1 MDDAGIPEIQKKAEI
16 YESQYHAL
24 KKEFKEF
31 IETTRKNED
40 LKRKEIQSDQAKK
53 LLVLADSLCRMTDTG
68 ATPPCDLVRDV
79 QESYLQNI
87 GAMYQQL
94 LSSSGLTPIDPAP
107 GFPFDDTIHMAIG
120 LEYGSRYPENT
131 IFSVIRR
138 GYMRDTILIRPAEV
152 IISKNPRSDGTL
164 KKQGLFNGFILKFF
178 PPRLTTDFLVQQI
191 DHLEHERSQTTIRL
205 EEEIRILQEGLTGQT
220 HEREALE
227 QIISEQAEIIERLE
241 GGIDQMKKSLS
252 QSALGMRDII
262 YQIQVQNDRLNI
274 IEDKVHAEETD
285 TYDDSSDERIN
296 S

>member
-1 MDDAGIPEIQKKAEI
+1 MDDAGIPDIQKKAEI

-68 ATPPCDLVRDV
+68 ISPPCDHVRDV
-79 QESYLQNI
+79 QDSYIQNI

-107 GFPFDDTIHMAIG
+107 GCSFDDTIHMAIG

-152 IISKNPRSDGTL
+152 IISKKPRSDGTR
-164 KKQGLFNGFILKFF
+164 KKPGIFNDFIRKFF

-220 HEREALE
+220 HEREELG
-227 QIISEQAEIIERLE
+227 QIISDQAEMIERLE
-241 GGIDQMKKSLS
+241 EEIDQMKQSLS
-252 QSALGMRDII
+252 QSATGMREII
-262 YQIQVQNDRLNI
+262 THIQVQDDRLNA
-274 IEDKVHAEETD
+274 IEDMVHTEEID
-285 TYDDSSDERIN
+285 TYDDSSDERI
-296 S
+296 